1 MHQLDLRF
9 AALRIQCAEKR
20 GRLVASLALHGQQTS
35 VLVVALEE
43 VYVLIDGYARVEALR
58 HLGHDVV
65 DALILELPV
74 ADALIMAHRLG
85 NQPRSSALEQAWLM
99 VELVEGHGLSHRA
112 VGARLQRSASWV
124 CRRLALVRSLP
135 QSVQAAVREGTVP
148 PQAAMKYLAVL
159 ARANTRDCETLVA
172 ALEGAP
178 VSVRQVQRLYVAW
191 RRGDAEMRKRVIE
204 QPLLFLRAEQAAKR
218 PKIPQRDPARPL
230 IDDLDGI
237 AKLVK
242 QARRRV
248 REGLLDEL
256 DFTRR
261 ALIARS
267 TADARTAFDTL
278 TKQVDERCSTSTPA
292 PPS

>member
-1 MHQLDLRF
+1 MHQLDLRY

-20 GRLVASLALHGQQTS
+20 ARLVASIALHGQQTS
-35 VLVVALEE
+35 VLVVAVEE
-43 VYVLIDGYARVEALR
+43 GCVLIDGYARVDALR

-65 DALILELPV
+65 DAVLLELSV

-99 VELVEGHGLSHRA
+99 AELVEGHGLSHRA
-112 VGARLQRSASWV
+112 IGTRLQRSASWV
-124 CRRLALVRSLP
+124 CRRLALVRTLP
-135 QSVQAAVREGTVP
+135 QSVQAAVRQGTVP

-172 ALEGAP
+172 ALEGTP
-178 VSVRQVQRLYVAW
+178 VSVRQVERLYVAW
-191 RRGDAEMRKRVIE
+191 RRGEAEVRRRVIE
-204 QPLLFLRAEQAAKR
+204 QPLLFLRAQDAAKR
-218 PKIPQRDPARPL
+218 PRVPPRDPARPL

-242 QARRRV
+242 RAHRRL

-256 DFTRR
+256 DLTRR
-261 ALIARS
+261 ALIAR
-267 TADARTAFDTL
+267 AAVDARTAFDTL